1 VTDASLDEREAL
13 PATTDDRT
21 GPSITNP
28 ASAPPASPNT
38 PQLRAYQQEG
48 VDQIRA
54 HFANGVSRICYQL
67 PTGGGKTVTFA
78 YIIAAAAPAT
88 VAAALSRRHE
98 LTPPSAI
105 FVQRNGAYWQVVTY
119 RMLQAVVPA

>member
-1 VTDASLDEREAL
+1 VTDASLDERAAL
-13 PATTDDRT
+13 PATIDDRT

-78 YIIAAAAPAT
+78 YIIAAAPPAT
-88 VAAALSRRHE
+88 VAAAFSQRHE
-98 LTPPSAI
+98 LATPDAI
-105 FVQRNGAYWQVVTY
+105 FVQRNGAYWTVVTY
-119 RMLQAVVPA
+119 RTSERVRA